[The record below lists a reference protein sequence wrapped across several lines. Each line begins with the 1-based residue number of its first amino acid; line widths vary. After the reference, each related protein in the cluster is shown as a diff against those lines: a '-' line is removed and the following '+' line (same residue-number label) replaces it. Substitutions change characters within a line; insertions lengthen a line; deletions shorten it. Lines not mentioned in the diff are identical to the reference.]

1 MPNPTRETV
10 DGRVYN
16 DLRNLAKREGLSSA
30 DVMLSYALERFLYR
44 LARAPEGGR
53 HFVLKGGLLLAQFGA
68 RRATRD
74 IDLLGRYFN
83 GEQSEVIARIKTV
96 AALPVDD
103 GMHFDPEAVR
113 TVPIRTDEKYAGLRL
128 TMPAALSRAQLKLQL
143 DISFGDPITPEARLV
158 DYPQRLGTGP
168 FRIYGYPIDTVIAE
182 KLTTAIDLGEAN
194 TRDRDYA
201 DLYRLICQNDLD
213 AAALRHAV
221 ERTADHRGLRLRP
234 LSTVMG
240 TLPTSRQ
247 ASYTRWRGKQD
258 ADHAAYPASF
268 AEICATVIAFAD
280 PLLTGSSGVH
290 WSAAD
295 RQWH

>member
-1 MPNPTRETV
+1 MPNPTRETTG
-10 DGRVYN
+10 GRVYN

-30 DVMLSYALERFLYR
+30 DVMLSYTLERFLYR
-44 LARAPEGGR
+44 LARSPEGGR

-74 IDLLGRYFN
+74 IDLLGRYFT
-83 GEQSEVIARIKTV
+83 GEDGEVIARIKAI
-96 AALPVDD
+96 AAFPVDD
-103 GMHFDPEAVR
+103 GVLFDPDGVR
-113 TVPIRTDEKYAGLRL
+113 TVPIRTGEPYAGLRL

-158 DYPQRLGTGP
+158 NYAQRLDPEP
-168 FRIYGYPIDTVIAE
+168 FQIYGYPIDTVIAE
-182 KLTTAIDLGEAN
+182 KLTTAIDLAEAN

-201 DLYRLICQNDLD
+201 DLYRLICQNDFD
-213 AAALRHAV
+213 TATVRTAV
-221 ERTADHRGLRLRP
+221 ERTAHHRGLLLRP
-234 LSTVMG
+234 LSIVIG
-240 TLPTSRQ
+240 ALPTSRQ
-247 ASYTRWRGKQD
+247 LSYTRWLSKQE
-258 ADHAAYPASF
+258 ADRTAYPTSF

-280 PLLTGSSGVH
+280 PLLTDTAGTH